1 LTSDLDTTE
10 ATTEANSP
18 LENDDLNISD
28 SSLQEIQGIQRRR
41 ATRSPVQDSRKKRK
55 TTQEALTDSILK
67 LASAIGIDGK
77 ESESITPLERA
88 IQVFQE
94 EFGDTVP
101 YKVSR
106 KIFDRWKE
114 NERSTITFVK
124 AFKTFKREYINDV
137 TTNVLGQG
145 YPLAI
150 QRENNRDE
158 PPSGNNSE
166 FPLIEDLLDE
176 D

>member
-1 LTSDLDTTE
+1 M
-10 ATTEANSP
+10 
-18 LENDDLNISD
+18 
-28 SSLQEIQGIQRRR
+28 
-41 ATRSPVQDSRKKRK
+41 
-55 TTQEALTDSILK
+55 
-67 LASAIGIDGK
+67 
-77 ESESITPLERA
+77 
-88 IQVFQE
+88 
-94 EFGDTVP
+94 
-101 YKVSR
+101 
-106 KIFDRWKE
+106 
-114 NERSTITFVK
+114 K

-176 D
+176 DWFAIYCI